1 MKAANLISRAL
12 SEQVRLEVH
21 GDQLHLV
28 FDNPP
33 APDLVSALKENKQQ
47 VLDEIRRLQQQWLER
62 VARMLYRPVDWI
74 LEHRIIEEC
83 DIREGWHTEPREAA
97 KTAKTYLRWHLANH

>member
-1 MKAANLISRAL
+1 MNPAILISRAL
-12 SEQVRLEVH
+12 SAGVRLEAH
-21 GDQLHLV
+21 DEQLHLV

-33 APDLVSALKENKQQ
+33 SEDLLNALKENKQQ
-47 VLDEIRRLQQQWLER
+47 VLDEIHRLERQWLER